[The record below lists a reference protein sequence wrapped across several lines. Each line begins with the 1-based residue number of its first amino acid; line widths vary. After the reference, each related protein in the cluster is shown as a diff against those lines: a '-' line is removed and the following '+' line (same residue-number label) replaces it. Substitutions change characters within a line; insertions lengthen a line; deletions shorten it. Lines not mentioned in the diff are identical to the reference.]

1 MLPVVQFLK
10 TIVRHCVFN
19 WLVGVGPSSVLVT
32 LGWEWKICL
41 FIFNAFM
48 FLFFFFL
55 NYAFL
60 FKTIMPRYVSSV
72 FSYYIYA
79 VEFVVL
85 GLKKGMSDLWI
96 PWKLIS

>member
-1 MLPVVQFLK
+1 
-10 TIVRHCVFN
+10 
-19 WLVGVGPSSVLVT
+19 
-32 LGWEWKICL
+32 
-41 FIFNAFM
+41 
-48 FLFFFFL
+48 
-55 NYAFL
+55 
-60 FKTIMPRYVSSV
+60 MPRYVSSV